1 MTDLRKMKERRS
13 GRTTR
18 LVDEA
23 IQDLF
28 HLGEAHVW
36 DHYKEGKNIIANT
49 YLANLVKGR
58 LIMEHNIKATN
69 IQLSKTSLGII
80 IKLIEVQCR

>member
-1 MTDLRKMKERRS
+1 MGYRKS

-18 LVDEA
+18 LVDDA

-36 DHYKEGKNIIANT
+36 DHYREGKDGMANRRLVDIIR
-49 YLANLVKGR
+49 GR
-58 LIMEHNIKATN
+58 LIMEHSIKAPDINCVTT
-69 IQLSKTSLGII
+69 KLGTI
-80 IKLIEVQCR
+80 IKIKNNDSRF